1 MIRLFAGI
9 AAPYD
14 IAEGLVRRQQ
24 GLPRA
29 RWRPTE
35 VMHITLRFFGEVS
48 EPTAADLDSA
58 LSGVTVAPFDLNLQ
72 GVGMFGEGD
81 RMRAVWAGVGE
92 SEPLKRLALKCESA
106 ARRVGLK
113 PEARLYRPHL
123 TLAYLNNS
131 PPDRIAAWLQGH
143 NLLKSPTWRVTE
155 FHLYSSWT
163 DSTKGFSSGSRYEIE
178 RTYPLL

>member
-1 MIRLFAGI
+1 MPGMIRLFA
-9 AAPYD
+9 ALPVPFD

-35 VMHITLRFFGEVS
+35 ALHITLRFFGEVS

-58 LSGVTVAPFDLNLQ
+58 LAGVTVPPFAEN
-72 GVGMFGEGD
+72 
-81 RMRAVWAGVGE
+81 
-92 SEPLKRLALKCESA
+92 EPLKRLALKCENA

-113 PEARLYRPHL
+113 PEARTYRPHV
-123 TLAYLNNS
+123 TLAYLQGS

-143 NLLKSPTWRVTE
+143 NLLKSPPWRATE
-155 FHLYSSWT
+155 FHLYSSWL
-163 DSTKGFSSGSRYEIE
+163 DSNRTLSSCGSYEIE
-178 RTYPLL
+178 RTYPLH

>member
-48 EPTAADLDSA
+48 EP
-58 LSGVTVAPFDLNLQ
+58 VAPFDLNLQ